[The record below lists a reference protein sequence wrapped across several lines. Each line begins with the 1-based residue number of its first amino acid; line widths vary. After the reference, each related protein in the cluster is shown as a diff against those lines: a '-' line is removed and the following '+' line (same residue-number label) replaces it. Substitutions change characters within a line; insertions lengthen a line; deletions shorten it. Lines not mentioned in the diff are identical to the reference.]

1 MVLSDDEKFKRLS
14 KRTVKQLRGHIKNIK
29 SEKMLKFKDYTKW
42 KKDKLVDFILK
53 RPVMF
58 KIVHKGLETNLEK
71 TPAKKPQT
79 KKAPTKKGPVQKAPV
94 KKTQVDKEIKKL
106 EKELNNVD
114 LDDDEIDD
122 IEEEIKE
129 LKKKQEKPK
138 IKMTTFDKPEKPKKK
153 SSSWIEHVKAYQ
165 KQNNVSYKQA
175 MKDSKASYSKK

>member
-1 MVLSDDEKFKRLS
+1 MVLSDDEKFKRLKS
-14 KRTVKQLRGHIKNIK
+14 RTVKQLRGHIKNIK
-29 SEKMLKFKDYTKW
+29 SQKMLKFKDYTKW

-58 KIVHKGLETNLEK
+58 KIVHKGLESNVEKAPTEKAQVKK
-71 TPAKKPQT
+71 TPVK
-79 KKAPTKKGPVQKAPV
+79 KKAPI
-94 KKTQVDKEIKKL
+94 KKTPVDKEIKKL
-106 EKELNNVD
+106 QKELNNVD

-129 LKKKQEKPK
+129 LKKKEKPK
-138 IKMTTFDKPEKPKKK
+138 ITMTTFDKSQKTKK

>member
-1 MVLSDDEKFKRLS
+1 MVLSDDEKLKRLKS
-14 KRTVKQLRGHIKNIK
+14 RTVKQLRGHIKNIK

-58 KIVHKGLETNLEK
+58 KIVHKGLETNIEK
-71 TPAKKPQT
+71 APT
-79 KKAPTKKGPVQKAPV
+79 KKAPTKKTPV
-94 KKTQVDKEIKKL
+94 KKAPTKKTPVDKEIKKL

-129 LKKKQEKPK
+129 LKKKEKPK
-138 IKMTTFDKPEKPKKK
+138 IKMTTFDKPQKTKK

-165 KQNNVSYKQA
+165 KANNVSYKQA
-175 MKDSKASYSKK
+175 MKDAKASYSKK